1 MWILETSRVYSSR
14 LQHLAKMGKELLVKI
29 TKARITDIS
38 DFKIEPEP
46 MITST
51 TTHNISI
58 ENTFSQIACLQFKR

>member
-1 MWILETSRVYSSR
+1 
-14 LQHLAKMGKELLVKI
+14 MGKELLVKI

-58 ENTFSQIACLQFKR
+58 ENIFSQIVCLQFK

>member
-1 MWILETSRVYSSR
+1 
-14 LQHLAKMGKELLVKI
+14 MGKELLLKI

-51 TTHNISI
+51 NHSQYFNRKHIFTDSMYSI
-58 ENTFSQIACLQFKR
+58 QAIKQQSKRNHLMT